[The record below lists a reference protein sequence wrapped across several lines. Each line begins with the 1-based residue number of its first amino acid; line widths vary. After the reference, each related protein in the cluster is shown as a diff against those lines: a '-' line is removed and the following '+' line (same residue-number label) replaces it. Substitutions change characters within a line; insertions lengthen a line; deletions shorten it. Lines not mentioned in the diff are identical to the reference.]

1 MQNTIQR
8 GSDTS
13 DIQTTSEVSSDDDDI
28 VSYHTKHSTVSSSV
42 NFIMEETKKK

>member
-1 MQNTIQR
+1 MQDTMNK

-13 DIQTTSEVSSDDDDI
+13 DIQTMSEASDNDDDI

-42 NFIMEETKKK
+42 NFIMEQGKKR

>member
-1 MQNTIQR
+1 MQNTMDK

-13 DIQTTSEVSSDDDDI
+13 SIHTTSDHLSSDDDDI

-42 NFIMEETKKK
+42 NFIM